1 MQGERL
7 VAVATFQFYFRSH
20 APVHFR
26 QEINISSD
34 VAIFV
39 PFLKSPMTSVAIEAA
54 YGLIT

>member
-7 VAVATFQFYFRSH
+7 VAVATFQLYFRSH

-26 QEINISSD
+26 QEINISGD

-39 PFLKSPMTSVAIEAA
+39 LFLKSPMTSVEIESA
-54 YGLIT
+54 YG